1 VVPPVEL
8 TSLTE
13 LPYIVAAGFVIG
25 CFAALFVYLVELFG
39 RVEISA
45 YWFRACLAGI
55 LTACVGLTV
64 PQVLGIGYDTVDLLL
79 AGQYTFSMLITFLV
93 AKMVVTAGCVGLG
106 IPLGVIGPSLVIG
119 AALGALAGI
128 VGEALMPASV
138 SSIALYVLLGMTAM
152 MAATLQAPLSAL
164 MAVLEL
170 TANPNII
177 LPAMLIIVVATMTMS
192 QVFRKKSV
200 FTSRLNALGLDY
212 PPTPMTQHL
221 LRTGVESV
229 MSRNYLILDPQMDAI
244 EVRQAI
250 QTNTVTGTPIPEWI
264 VVESEPSGDTS
275 ILSSENVLSVSY
287 SNVLSSLKLVEI
299 RQLQKNIPHINV
311 RSTLAEALSTL
322 DQSGTAT
329 LCVRGLTNAVTGPI
343 VGVLSRR
350 HIAKHAGLSQGSFSQ

>member
-1 VVPPVEL
+1 
-8 TSLTE
+8 
-13 LPYIVAAGFVIG
+13 
-25 CFAALFVYLVELFG
+25 
-39 RVEISA
+39 
-45 YWFRACLAGI
+45 
-55 LTACVGLTV
+55 
-64 PQVLGIGYDTVDLLL
+64 
-79 AGQYTFSMLITFLV
+79 
-93 AKMVVTAGCVGLG
+93 
-106 IPLGVIGPSLVIG
+106 
-119 AALGALAGI
+119 
-128 VGEALMPASV
+128 
-138 SSIALYVLLGMTAM
+138 MTAM

-164 MAVLEL
+164 MAVMEL

-250 QTNTVTGTPIPEWI
+250 QTNTVTGNPIPEWI

-329 LCVRGLTNAVTGPI
+329 LCVRGLTNAVAGPI